1 MARPLQLI
9 TKMTKNTVELTSA
22 DYYTDPTAHY
32 SYHEPFLRDPM
43 FMDTFSRMVDEG
55 TFKNKVVLDIGSG
68 LGILS
73 LLAARA
79 GAKRVIGIETS
90 SIVNSAREIAESN
103 GFSNVITFH
112 RGTVENVQIEKVDII
127 ISNWMSGYP
136 TPGNHLQSVL
146 NARDKWLKTNGIIMP
161 NTFSLWATA
170 IKDEEVREQ
179 VFEWWKDVY
188 GFNMT
193 CLETDARTEPLYGH
207 CTPDMIVTGQALLKT
222 IDLYTA
228 QTSDLSFI
236 VDVNL
241 TAMINDDIHAIL
253 VYFSFSCKTPT
264 HSITISTGPFDK
276 LTCWKQ
282 SIFYLNVVH
291 LYQILLLTIQHRG
304 QQSSIK
310 GMTFV

>member
-1 MARPLQLI
+1 
-9 TKMTKNTVELTSA
+9 
-22 DYYTDPTAHY
+22 
-32 SYHEPFLRDPM
+32 
-43 FMDTFSRMVDEG
+43 
-55 TFKNKVVLDIGSG
+55 
-68 LGILS
+68 
-73 LLAARA
+73 
-79 GAKRVIGIETS
+79 
-90 SIVNSAREIAESN
+90 
-103 GFSNVITFH
+103 
-112 RGTVENVQIEKVDII
+112 
-127 ISNWMSGYP
+127 
-136 TPGNHLQSVL
+136 
-146 NARDKWLKTNGIIMP
+146 MP

-264 HSITISTGPFDK
+264 QSITISTGPFDK

-291 LYQILLLTIQHRG
+291 VYQVLPLTIQHRG